1 MAITSIPAIQIA
13 NTGRRIGHV
22 LLYSAITATTNS
34 AKLINKINIFSLV
47 LFFISVTF

>member
-1 MAITSIPAIQIA
+1 MAMRTNPAKQIA
-13 NTGRRIGHV
+13 NTVWRIGQA

-34 AKLINKINIFSLV
+34 AKLINKITIFSLV